1 MRNVRVSLLACH
13 RLGDEEDAL
22 NILSKSTKI
31 RIFKSNV
38 RAVLL
43 YGCESWRMTKGDEAK
58 LDTFQHKC
66 LRRLLKIY
74 WPMCMSN
81 EEVRRR
87 ANSETISEL
96 GRKRRWT
103 WIGHVLCIDN
113 RCLPRVALTWA
124 PEGKRKRGKPKET
137 WRRERIALGFSSWVE
152 AGLAAANRV
161 SWRSMISS
169 PILHTER
176 RNWWWWWY
184 SIITLFLLFF
194 PKLCSRCNSVLTCF

>member
-1 MRNVRVSLLACH
+1 MKCTTGKFTSFLLA
-13 RLGDEEDAL
+13 E
-22 NILSKSTKI
+22 
-31 RIFKSNV
+31 NV

-74 WPMCMSN
+74 WPICMSN

-103 WIGHVLCIDN
+103 WIGHVLCMDN

-137 WRRERIALGFSSWVE
+137 WRRRESHWVSTLGLRQDWRQQTGYLGGAWFPALFSIQRE
-152 AGLAAANRV
+152 GTDDDDD
-161 SWRSMISS
+161 
-169 PILHTER
+169 IL
-176 RNWWWWWY
+176 
-184 SIITLFLLFF
+184 
-194 PKLCSRCNSVLTCF
+194 